1 MKINKITEQIN
12 IESKDIDQKDINEIL
27 HIINNDDGKVSKA
40 VKKSIPE
47 ISNFIKTLNI

>member
-27 HIINNDDGKVSKA
+27 CIINNDDA
-40 VKKSIPE
+40 F
-47 ISNFIKTLNI
+47 N